1 MHKLPL
7 KKKEAWALL
16 AVLIIIAMA
25 MGALRKCSHTR
36 PAPFATHFSPAGG
49 DTLDVAIALVPS
61 IFEVHGDSL
70 GGEHYERL
78 QAMAARHGIEVKYH
92 PFVDLDA
99 ALNSLEAG
107 EYDLVVAALPS
118 TTEYQQ
124 RFLMTDPIYL
134 DKAVLVQRKDTATLV
149 TSQLQ
154 LAGDTV
160 WVPVGSNYS
169 LSIRNLSHE
178 IGDTIYVL
186 SDNKYS
192 AEHLVV
198 LVAQGKVKQAVVNG
212 KVAEQMAPDY
222 PDIDISTPISF
233 NLFHSWALNRADS
246 TLRDS
251 INAWLAE

>member
-1 MHKLPL
+1 MQRLQL
-7 KKKEAWALL
+7 KKKEAWRLL
-16 AVLIIIAMA
+16 AILLSVAVAMW
-25 MGALRKCSHTR
+25 LLHKCSHEA

-61 IFEVHGDSL
+61 VFEVHGDSL

-78 QAMAARHGIEVKYH
+78 KAMAERHGIGVKYH

-99 ALNSLEAG
+99 ALNGLEAG
-107 EYDLVVAALPS
+107 KYDMVVAAMPS
-118 TTEYQQ
+118 TTEYRQ

-134 DKAVLVQRKDTATLV
+134 DKAVLVQRADTSTLV

-160 WVPVGSNYS
+160 WAPVGSNYS

-186 SDNKYS
+186 SDPDYS
-192 AEHLVV
+192 AEHLVI
-198 LVAQGKVKQAVVNG
+198 LVAEGKIAKAVVNG

-222 PDIDISTPISF
+222 PNIDISTPISF
-233 NLFHSWALNRADS
+233 NLFHSWALNRAD
-246 TLRDS
+246 TLLLDS

>member
-1 MHKLPL
+1 MRKLPL
-7 KKKEAWALL
+7 KKKEAWGLL
-16 AVLIIIAMA
+16 AVLVSVAVA
-25 MGALRKCSHTR
+25 MGVLRKCSHER
-36 PAPFATHFSPAGG
+36 PSPFATHFSPAGG

-78 QAMAARHGIEVKYH
+78 QAMAGKHGFNVKYH
-92 PFVDLDA
+92 PFVDLDE

-107 EYDLVVAALPS
+107 QYDLVVAALPS
-118 TTEYQQ
+118 TAEYQQ

-134 DKAVLVQRKDTATLV
+134 DKAVLVQRNDTAAFV

-160 WVPVGSNYS
+160 WVPGGSNYS
-169 LSIRNLSHE
+169 LSISNLSHE

-186 SDNKYS
+186 ADNKYS
-192 AEHLVV
+192 DEHLIL

-212 KVAEQMAPDY
+212 KVAKRMAPDY
-222 PDIDISTPISF
+222 PNIDISTPISF

-251 INAWLAE
+251 LNAWLSE

>member
-1 MHKLPL
+1 MQV
-7 KKKEAWALL
+7 WGLL
-16 AVLIIIAMA
+16 VILLGAILTMV
-25 MGALRKCSHTR
+25 ALRQCTHER
-36 PAPFATHFSPAGG
+36 RAPFASRFSPAGG

-61 IFEVHGDSL
+61 IFEVHGDSVS
-70 GGEHYERL
+70 GEHYERL
-78 QAMAARHGIEVKYH
+78 QAMAKRHGIEVKYH
-92 PFVDLDA
+92 PFVDLDD

-107 EYDLVVAALPS
+107 KYDMVVAALPS

-134 DKAVLVQRKDTATLV
+134 DKAVLVQRADTATLV

-178 IGDTIYVL
+178 IGDTIYVR
-186 SDNKYS
+186 SDHKYS
-192 AEHLVV
+192 AEHLIV

-233 NLFHSWALNRADS
+233 NLFHSWALNKADS